1 VTDIKIINKPDLKS
15 RGRKISEMS
24 ITTIIWLLWL
34 WLFMPVINVFFWVVG
49 VQTFYHTLIID
60 TGYIDFFELVRGVGL
75 TVAIVFIIMRTWG
88 YYNYWRFGKRNK
100 RKSLPE
106 VTPARLSSIFGM
118 TPEEV
123 VILKA
128 SREVTFTFEDGRPII
143 SKCSPRNIA
152 S

>member
-1 VTDIKIINKPDLKS
+1 MADIKIINKPDLKS

-24 ITTIIWLLWL
+24 ITTIIWILWL
-34 WLFMPVINVFFWVVG
+34 WLFLPVVNVLLWVVG
-49 VQTFYHTLIID
+49 VQTFYHTLIVD
-60 TGYIDFFELVRGVGL
+60 TGYIDFFELVRSVGL

-106 VTPARLSSIFGM
+106 VTPARLSSIFAM

-123 VILKA
+123 VNLKA
-128 SREVTFTFEDGRPII
+128 SREVTFTFEGGRPII
-143 SKCSPRNIA
+143 SKCSPRNVDL
-152 S
+152 